1 MSTRI
6 SQLPGGMRIVTENMP
21 HLESVS
27 LGVWAGS
34 GARHETPDQHGLAHL
49 MEHMAFK
56 GTKTRSAYDIAEAI
70 EAVGGDINAA
80 TSLESTAFYAR
91 MLKGDVDLALNIL
104 ADILQN
110 PKFAQDELERE
121 KAVIAQEIG
130 ASHDTPDDLVF
141 ELFQEAAYPG
151 QALGRSILG
160 THESLQGFDANRLE
174 AFRKHHYTQPS
185 LILCAA
191 GAIDHDELVARA
203 EEVFGTFAQTPSP
216 IAEPAHFHGSDKR
229 KSLPLEQV
237 HLVLGFEGVA
247 YNSENIYVAQILAT
261 ILGGGMSSRLF
272 QEVRERRG
280 LCYSIFAFS
289 WSFADSGQFGIYA
302 GASEESVSEL
312 ISVLGDELHKI
323 GDGVLESELARA
335 RAQAKAGLLM
345 SLESSSARAEQMARQ
360 LMVFGK
366 IFTTQELMAKI
377 EAINV
382 QSVSSLAQQL
392 FASAKPAI
400 GAVGPLKN
408 LASYDEITTQFQ

>member
-1 MSTRI
+1 MSARI
-6 SQLPGGMRIVTENMP
+6 TQLPGGMRIVTDTMP

-80 TSLESTAFYAR
+80 TSLESTAYYAR

-130 ASHDTPDDLVF
+130 AARDTPDDLVF

-160 THESLQGFDANRLE
+160 TDDSLQQFDAAKLE
-174 AFRKHHYTQPS
+174 AFRSQHYTQPG

-191 GAIDHDELVARA
+191 GAIEHDELVGRA
-203 EEVFGTFAQTPSP
+203 EKMFDTLALTPSP
-216 IAEPAHFHGSDKR
+216 QTEPAIFRGGDKR
-229 KSLPLEQV
+229 QDLPLEQV

-280 LCYSIFAFS
+280 LCYAIFAFS
-289 WSFADSGQFGIYA
+289 WSFADSGVFGVYT
-302 GASEESVSEL
+302 GASKESMPELVS
-312 ISVLGDELHKI
+312 VVADELRKI
-323 GDGVLESELARA
+323 GDGVSESELARA

-345 SLESSSARAEQMARQ
+345 SLESSSSRAEQMARQ

-377 EAINV
+377 EAIDT
-382 QSVSSLAQQL
+382 QSVSNLAQQL
-392 FASAKPAI
+392 FISAKPAI
-400 GAVGPLKN
+400 GAVGPLET
-408 LASYDEITTQFQ
+408 LVSYDEITAQFQ